1 MTWKMDTLTRSGETE
16 AIIIIK
22 AAPQVGQKHGETVC
36 CAGIDLQ
43 GQWLRL
49 YPISFRT
56 LDQGQKFGRW
66 DRIRFKWR
74 RPNDDRRIESRRIDQ
89 DSLEIVGTMKKA
101 ERERFL
107 ANPIV
112 TSLDKEREEGRS
124 LALLKAEILDFRAEK
139 KMQRKYNKKR

>member
-1 MTWKMDTLTRSGETE
+1 MDTLTRSGETE